1 MAERQRVLITV
12 KTYPLPSEKYL
23 ELVCTAGMLEDGSFI
38 RLYPVDYRYQPY
50 WRWYSK
56 YQWIEVEVEK
66 HDKDPRKESYR
77 PRVETI
83 QVLGK
88 PLDTANC
95 WAARKAIVLKQLP
108 ASMETLRELQER
120 DGTSLGLVK
129 PREVTDLI
137 IEPDSEEWKL
147 KWKADIEQLRLF
159 GPDRKPLEK
168 VPFKFRYC
176 FTCEDER
183 CKGHTMMIEDWEV
196 GELYLKELKRC
207 GNPKAAAESVREKF
221 LGELC
226 GPGKDTHFYV
236 GTVLRY
242 PKSWIVLG
250 VFWPPKVGT
259 PKGKTD
265 VKESSLT
272 LFEA

>member
-1 MAERQRVLITV
+1 
-12 KTYPLPSEKYL
+12 
-23 ELVCTAGMLEDGSFI
+23 
-38 RLYPVDYRYQPY
+38 
-50 WRWYSK
+50 
-56 YQWIEVEVEK
+56 
-66 HDKDPRKESYR
+66 
-77 PRVETI
+77 
-83 QVLGK
+83 
-88 PLDTANC
+88 
-95 WAARKAIVLKQLP
+95 
-108 ASMETLRELQER
+108 
-120 DGTSLGLVK
+120 
-129 PREVTDLI
+129 
-137 IEPDSEEWKL
+137 
-147 KWKADIEQLRLF
+147 
-159 GPDRKPLEK
+159 
-168 VPFKFRYC
+168 
-176 FTCEDER
+176 
-183 CKGHTMMIEDWEV
+183 MMIEDWEV

-250 VFWPPKVGT
+250 VFWPPKAGT